1 LYDKIL
7 ARASAPVAARDN
19 PTGLRTMRAV
29 AYRKPLPI
37 ENEESLIDIE
47 VDAPSPSGRDLL
59 VEVRA
64 VSVNPV
70 DVKRRARDDP
80 RGAPRI
86 LGYDAAGIV
95 VATGPQAQLFRLRD
109 RVFYAGAIGRPGTN
123 AEFHLVDER
132 IGGRMP
138 RSLGF
143 AEAAALPLTSLTAW
157 ELMFERI
164 GIRRKPEPD
173 RRTVLIVGGAGGVG
187 SIAIQLARQ
196 LTELTVIATASRP
209 ETRAWCQSLGAHHV
223 IDHSL
228 PLQPQLEALG
238 FASIDVILPL
248 TASDRHL
255 PELGR
260 ILGPQG
266 HLGVIDD
273 SKGFDF
279 AALRGKSA
287 SVHFELMFSRSSF
300 ETADMIRQHEILDE
314 VARLVDA
321 GTLRPTMTENLGRID
336 AANLRRAHRIVESGR
351 SVGKIVLAG
360 FD

>member
-1 LYDKIL
+1 
-7 ARASAPVAARDN
+7 
-19 PTGLRTMRAV
+19 MRAV

-59 VEVRA
+59 VEIRA

-70 DVKRRARDDP
+70 DIKRRARDDP
-80 RGAPRI
+80 QGAPRI
-86 LGYDAAGIV
+86 LGYDAAGV
-95 VATGPQAQLFRLRD
+95 VVGTGPQAQLFRPGD
-109 RVFYAGAIGRPGTN
+109 TVFYAGAIGRAGTN
-123 AEFHLVDER
+123 AELHVVDER
-132 IGGRMP
+132 IVGRMP

-164 GIRRKPEPD
+164 GLRRKPEPD
-173 RRTVLIVGGAGGVG
+173 RRTLLIVGGAGGVG

-196 LTELTVIATASRP
+196 LTDLTIIATASRP
-209 ETRAWCQSLGAHHV
+209 QTRVWCEGLGAHHV

-228 PLQPQLEALG
+228 PLKPQLEALG
-238 FASIDVILPL
+238 FPSVDVILSL
-248 TASDRHL
+248 TASDLHL
-255 PELGR
+255 PELAR
-260 ILGPQG
+260 ILSPQG

-273 SKGFDF
+273 PKGFDF
-279 AALRGKSA
+279 APLRGKSA

-300 ETADMIRQHEILDE
+300 ETPDMIHQHEILD
-314 VARLVDA
+314 AIAGLVEA
-321 GTLRPTMTENLGRID
+321 GTLRSTMTENLGRID
-336 AANLRRAHRIVESGR
+336 ATNLRRAHAIVESGR